1 MNLRSEFDPVLVTG
15 GAGFVGAC
23 AVRALLERGHT
34 VHVLLRPQSR
44 PWRLAD
50 VLPRLTVHRADLT
63 DAGQTRAAV
72 LSARPR
78 AVLHLAAHGAYE
90 CQADARAILR
100 TNILGTYNLLEAASE
115 AEVAV
120 FINTGSSSEYGFRS
134 EPMCETDRLEPNS
147 FYAVAKA
154 AQTHLCALL
163 GKKGAMGVVVFRLF
177 SVYGPWEEP
186 SRLIPTLIRRARAG
200 LPLEMVAP
208 DIARDFV
215 YVEDVVDALLDLP
228 AAARLRGEA
237 INLGT
242 GIETNL
248 REVVEAVTDLLGN
261 RSEVRWGSMKP
272 RHWDN
277 TRWSADPAKAVQL
290 LGWRP
295 RHTLRQGLAKMAEW
309 MQSMGD
315 DYGTDPNQRLRAAG

>member
-1 MNLRSEFDPVLVTG
+1 MNVRSEFDRVLVTG
-15 GAGFVGAC
+15 GAGFVGSC

-34 VHVLLRPQSR
+34 VHVLLRAQSR

-63 DAGQTRAAV
+63 DAGQTREAV

-90 CQADARAILR
+90 SQADARAILQ
-100 TNILGTYNLLEAASE
+100 TNILGTYNLLEAA
-115 AEVAV
+115 AEIGVAAFV
-120 FINTGSSSEYGFRS
+120 NTGSSSEYGFRS

-154 AQTHLCALL
+154 AQTHLCTLL
-163 GKKGAMGVVVFRLF
+163 GKKGSMGGVVFRLF

-186 SRLIPTLIRRARAG
+186 ARLMPTLIRRARAG
-200 LPLEMVAP
+200 LPLEMAAP

-215 YVEDVVDALLDLP
+215 YIDDVVDALVDLS
-228 AAARLRGEA
+228 AAARLRGEVF
-237 INLGT
+237 NLGT
-242 GIETNL
+242 GVESNL
-248 REVVEAVTDLLGN
+248 REVVETVIGLLGS
-261 RSEVRWGSMKP
+261 RSEVRWGGMKP
-272 RHWDN
+272 RHWDS
-277 TRWSADPAKAVQL
+277 TRWSADPTKAVRL

-295 RHTLRQGLAKMAEW
+295 RHTLLQGLTKMAEW
-309 MQSMGD
+309 MQSTGD
-315 DYGTDPNQRLRAAG
+315 DYGTDQNQRLWAA